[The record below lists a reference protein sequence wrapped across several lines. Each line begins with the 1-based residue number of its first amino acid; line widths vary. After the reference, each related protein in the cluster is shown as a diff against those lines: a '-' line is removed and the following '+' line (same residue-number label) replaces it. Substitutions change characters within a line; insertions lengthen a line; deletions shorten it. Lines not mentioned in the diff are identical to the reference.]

1 MPVTIR
7 EMTDEEYVSFFRW
20 SIQSQAKDLME
31 EDDCSW
37 EEALVIA
44 ETELTGILQGPEHQR
59 LMTVTETGSGENIGF
74 IWMLHEQTDGRKQC
88 FLCDFAIWEPYR
100 RKGFSA
106 AALALAEKDASE
118 AGCREVVLFVTD
130 RNTAAKAL
138 YEKSGYRVLRPKDS
152 GMYMIK
158 PLSRS

>member
-31 EDDCSW
+31 EGDCSW
-37 EEALVIA
+37 EEALVMA

-59 LMTVTETGSGENIGF
+59 LMTVTETASGEIIGF
-74 IWMLHEQTDGRKQC
+74 IWMLHEETAGRKQC

-100 RKGFSA
+100 RKGFGS
-106 AALALAEKDASE
+106 AALALAEKDALE
-118 AGCREVVLFVTD
+118 AECREVVLFVTG

-138 YEKSGYRVLRPKDS
+138 YEKSGYRQLRPKDS

>member
-7 EMTDEEYVSFFRW
+7 EMTDEEYAYFFRW

-31 EDDCSW
+31 EGSCAR

-59 LMTVTETGSGENIGF
+59 LMTVTETASGENIGF
-74 IWMLHEQTDGRKQC
+74 IWMLHEQTDGRQQC

-100 RKGFSA
+100 RKGFGS

-118 AGCREVVLFVTD
+118 AGCREVVLFVVST
-130 RNTAAKAL
+130 NAAAKAL
-138 YEKSGYRVLRPKDS
+138 YEKSGYRQLRPKDT
-152 GMYMIK
+152 GMYMVK
-158 PLSRS
+158 PLSCP